1 MEFYF
6 SMILAV
12 AFLLQMTE
20 FFLTLVLFS
29 KERKGLLRVLLESKD
44 IPDPDKRIKSRKGK
58 LSLFLEDW
66 RAKKTAREI
75 EKMTKERSDSGK

>member
-29 KERKGLLRVLLESKD
+29 KERKGLLRVLLESRD